1 MATHELKRNVSGS
14 GIGSVNWGKYSI
26 FFVTI
31 IAFLFLTLTRPNFFR
46 YANIYSLVFGL
57 SMEFLLVIGI
67 TLLLIMG
74 EIDVSVGSV
83 FAFAGVFTGYL
94 TYWLYLPV
102 WLAIPICLCATG
114 LIGFV
119 NGFFV
124 VRFRANS
131 LMITIGSM
139 ILFRG
144 VADGL
149 INFLKGITYPSE
161 FRAIANFKPF
171 GVNVTMLLMFVVAI
185 VLEYLLLN
193 HASFRKLFYI
203 GENIN
208 SAKLYGIRVNRIK
221 HTVFVVTSV
230 TAGLAGIF
238 AASRSGQTVWNT
250 GQGLEFKMITAAI
263 LGGASLFGGKGSVVK
278 SLFGLFLLAIILN
291 GLVMHNIDPVWTDV
305 VVGIVLIIAIVF
317 DTRINKEKLEF

>member
-1 MATHELKRNVSGS
+1 M
-14 GIGSVNWGKYSI
+14 NWGRYSI

-31 IAFLFLTLTRPNFFR
+31 IALFFLSVSRSNFSR
-46 YANIYSLVFGL
+46 YANIYSLIFGL

-67 TLLLIMG
+67 TFLLIMG
-74 EIDVSVGSV
+74 EIDVSIGSV

-102 WLAIPICLCATG
+102 WVAIPVCLCVTG
-114 LIGFV
+114 LIGYV

-139 ILFRG
+139 ILYRG
-144 VADGL
+144 IADGL

-161 FRAIANFKPF
+161 FRAIVNFKPLGINITIF
-171 GVNVTMLLMFVVAI
+171 LMFSVI
-185 VLEYLLLN
+185 ITLEYLLVN
-193 HASFRKLFYI
+193 YASFRKFFYI

-208 SAKLYGIRVNRIK
+208 SARLYGIPVDKIK
-221 HTVFVVTSV
+221 HSVFVITSV
-230 TAGLAGIF
+230 TAGLAGVF

-278 SLFGLFLLAIILN
+278 SLVGLFLVAIILN
-291 GLVMHNIDPVWTDV
+291 GLVMFNIDPVWTDV